1 MPSNKENVT
10 IAALT
15 WNMGNK
21 SASPLAVKEFCQQL
35 SAKPTVIVISTQEEL
50 ASNGSRL
57 QDLILAEFGDEYELV
72 KTPEPQFHT
81 TFAGANNKVS
91 TFLRASLTDNN
102 RVSSAVLVKKP
113 YQLLNAHAHIDY
125 EPGKEKG
132 GNKSIITISG
142 VLMNGDSAMKI
153 AVSGAHL
160 DSNSDKKRRAHMDV
174 YLEREALKSKKDQT
188 FGEIYQQ
195 ASTFRTFGGDLNE
208 RDYLMKD
215 NETKDR
221 IHQTNAKGFGFDV
234 DTKPTQNYNDKEVHG
249 TYGVKYSQNDINN
262 EQQKDVPDPRDRPH
276 VAKGG
281 NLDRVAFSTGLPT
294 QASTIETQLNGENFK
309 LRGKKWLY
317 HGSDH
322 LPVMRTFTVT
332 PPGNDTKA
340 KIVGEYIK
348 KRLPDITQD
357 IDELKFMLKPP
368 ITKESLLSGI
378 KSVQFH
384 DSTLSSQQFL
394 KHYAG
399 LDPHDDLSNAKDAL
413 FAKFRQKANIK
424 KNVAILNE
432 KINEAVEKNDTV
444 FLERSFNLLTK
455 CHELKNAFL
464 EMKAANETLE
474 NNDEGLIFLQNTE
487 KLVDL
492 MYQYSVT
499 ALNQT
504 VPLRLPQEIKVLN
517 DDINTFIQNQKD
529 PKQFEKCKQASLAA
543 QATFKA
549 QRPKPSKPESKQP
562 KKNEREDLLGLYRTQ
577 SKRNDV
583 SAEKTIAPTVP
594 TKSSP
599 KKTKRI

>member
-1 MPSNKENVT
+1 MPSNKDKENVT

-21 SASPLAVKEFCQQL
+21 SAPSLAVKEFCQQL

-57 QDLILAEFGDEYELV
+57 QDLILAELGNEYELV

-91 TFLRASLTDNN
+91 TFLRASFTDNN

-221 IHQTNAKGFGFDV
+221 IHQTNAKGVGFDV
-234 DTKPTQNYNDKEVHG
+234 DAKPTQNYNDKDVHG
-249 TYGVKYSQNDINN
+249 TYGAKYLQNNIQNK
-262 EQQKDVPDPRDRPH
+262 QQTDVPDPRDRPH

-281 NLDRVAFSTGLPT
+281 NLDRMSFSTGLPT
-294 QASTIETQLNGENFK
+294 QASTIETQLNEENFK

-322 LPVMRTFTVT
+322 LPVMRIFTVT

-348 KRLPDITQD
+348 KRLPDMTQD
-357 IDELKFMLKPP
+357 IDELKSVLKPP
-368 ITKESLLSGI
+368 ITKENLSSRI

-384 DSTLSSQQFL
+384 DSTLSSEQFL

-399 LDPHDDLSNAKDAL
+399 LAPNENSQNIKDAL
-413 FAKFRQKANIK
+413 MAKYRQKIYIRESTKTLNQKIDK
-424 KNVAILNE
+424 AIE
-432 KINEAVEKNDTV
+432 ENDTI
-444 FLERSFNLLTK
+444 FLERSFNVLTK
-455 CHELKNAFL
+455 CNEFKNAFL
-464 EMKAANETLE
+464 EMKAANETLVD
-474 NNDEGLIFLQNTE
+474 NDEGLIFLQNAE

-492 MYQYSVT
+492 MYKYSLS
-499 ALNQT
+499 ALNLDA
-504 VPLRLPQEIKVLN
+504 PLLLPQEIIDLN
-517 DDINTFIQNQKD
+517 DEMNMFIQNQKD
-529 PKQFEKCKQASLAA
+529 SKQFEKCKQASIAVQNTYNA
-543 QATFKA
+543 QKP
-549 QRPKPSKPESKQP
+549 QPSKIEHKKHTREDLMSNHRTKAKRENVPSEKSEPTEPTVPESK
-562 KKNEREDLLGLYRTQ
+562 R
-577 SKRNDV
+577 KRYQ
-583 SAEKTIAPTVP
+583 
-594 TKSSP
+594 
-599 KKTKRI
+599 

>member
-1 MPSNKENVT
+1 MPADKENIT

-57 QDLILAEFGDEYELV
+57 QDLILAELGDEYELV
-72 KTPEPQFHT
+72 KTPEPQYHT

-113 YQLLNAHAHIDY
+113 YQLHDAHAHIDY

-142 VLMNGDSAMKI
+142 ELRHKKTSMKI

-174 YLEREALKSKKDQT
+174 YLEREALKSKKDQS
-188 FGEIYQQ
+188 FDEIYQQ

-221 IHQTNAKGFGFDV
+221 IHQTNVKGFGFDV
-234 DTKPTQNYNDKEVHG
+234 DAKPIQKYNGTEVHG
-249 TYGVKYSQNDINN
+249 TYGIKYLENDLHKM
-262 EQQKDVPDPRDRPH
+262 QQRAVPDPRDRPH

-281 NLDRVAFSTGLPT
+281 NLDRMSYSTGLTT
-294 QASTIETQLNGENFK
+294 QASMVETQLNDENFK
-309 LRGKKWLY
+309 FQGKKWLY

-322 LPVMRTFTVT
+322 LPVMRTFTVK
-332 PPGNDTKA
+332 PPGNDSKA
-340 KIVGEYIK
+340 KIVGEYTK
-348 KRLPDITQD
+348 KRLPDVTQD
-357 IDELKFMLKPP
+357 IKELKTVLKSPRTQVS
-368 ITKESLLSGI
+368 ILFGI
-378 KSVQFH
+378 QSVQFH
-384 DSTLSSQQFL
+384 DSTLVGEKYL

-399 LDPHDDLSNAKDAL
+399 LDPHHDLSNV
-413 FAKFRQKANIK
+413 QKALTAKLRIK
-424 KNVAILNE
+424 SSIKVSAKILDEKLDEAI
-432 KINEAVEKNDTV
+432 KKNDTV

-464 EMKAANETLE
+464 EMKAANETLT
-474 NNDEGLIFLQNTE
+474 NNNEGLKFLQNAE
-487 KLVDL
+487 KMVDL
-492 MYQYSVT
+492 MYQYSLI

-504 VPLRLPQEIKVLN
+504 VALRLPPEIKELSDEMN
-517 DDINTFIQNQKD
+517 KFIEHQKD
-529 PKQFEKCKQASLAA
+529 PKQFEKFKQANNDA
-543 QATFKA
+543 QKTFEMK
-549 QRPKPSKPESKQP
+549 QPQPTKTESKQVKKSP
-562 KKNEREDLLGLYRTQ
+562 KEDLM
-577 SKRNDV
+577 SKHRKKRD
-583 SAEKTIAPTVP
+583 EVP
-594 TKSSP
+594 TEP
-599 KKTKRI
+599 IATIEPAGPPKTKRNRY